1 VKTKVFLFISLGLL
15 LNFIG
20 INARH
25 KSVRVDDILTYF
37 SDGSEVVVHFGNT
50 VTQNTEYMKSITGFI
65 PSLILYPDKVSIEEW
80 VTNNLL
86 IVVIGGSAIFL
97 LILVIVL
104 LLKRKSGEGNRKK
117 EPDMK
122 PSQPVVDNNIPTPKE
137 NLKTMII
144 PATSSRTMK
153 FIPGGLEVMTGED
166 KGRIIRIS
174 GYPTQDGSTVTIGR
188 EPVTGPRDF
197 AHIQFKERTISR
209 RQAEIIYKDGKLF
222 IKNLSETNFT
232 CLDGREIPV
241 NTALELKPGS
251 LLTFG
256 EVEMKYSV

>member
-1 VKTKVFLFISLGLL
+1 VKTKVFLFISMALL

-20 INARH
+20 INARNNSSIANDFFSSH
-25 KSVRVDDILTYF
+25 QSDIALF
-37 SDGSEVVVHFGNT
+37 
-50 VTQNTEYMKSITGFI
+50 
-65 PSLILYPDKVSIEEW
+65 YPDKAGLEKWLE
-80 VTNNLL
+80 NNLL
-86 IVVIGGSAIFL
+86 IVIIGGSAIFL
-97 LILVIVL
+97 LVLVIVL

-117 EPDMK
+117 VPDAK
-122 PSQPVVDNNIPTPKE
+122 ASQPVVENSVPTPKE

-153 FIPGGLEVMTGED
+153 FIPGGLEVISGED

-174 GYPTQDGSTVTIGR
+174 GYPTPEGSTVTIGR

-209 RQAEIIYKDGKLF
+209 KQAEIIYKDGKLY

-232 CLDGREIPV
+232 CLDGREIPI
-241 NTALELKPGS
+241 NTSLELTSGS
-251 LLTFG
+251 ILTFG
-256 EVEMKYSV
+256 EVEMKYNV